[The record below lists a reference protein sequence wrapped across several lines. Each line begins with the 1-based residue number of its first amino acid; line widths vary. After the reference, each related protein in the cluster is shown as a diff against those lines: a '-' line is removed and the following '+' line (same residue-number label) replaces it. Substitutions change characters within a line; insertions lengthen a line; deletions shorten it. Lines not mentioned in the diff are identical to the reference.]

1 MALNLS
7 ARCLAAAVD
16 ICCILCV
23 HEIGYRVEARVRM
36 RNGQEMERARERK
49 KKGRKFSG
57 NKLNLINDSTL
68 YSFFFYHVGFSSSL
82 FFLLLAPEWSSDTG
96 NFYGS
101 ILCGRKERENWRGLR
116 TQPIII
122 INLNF
127 QQYVS

>member
-1 MALNLS
+1 MLLS
-7 ARCLAAAVD
+7 ISVVY
-16 ICCILCV
+16 CV
-23 HEIGYRVEARVRM
+23 SMKLGIGLRHECGAVRM

-68 YSFFFYHVGFSSSL
+68 YSLLFLLCWLFFFV